1 LTRRRRQLWRQEA
14 IAVMETRFNERELTI
29 EQVAVAVGVST
40 RTLQNCFEEAGFAFN
55 EKLREV
61 RLRRAADLI
70 LQSRRPSEVAKQI
83 GYTHANHLLVPFE
96 AAYGVTPGSLAVA
109 VRARARYERLRVD
122 DPPESRRSLL
132 ARERQMAAAAAT
144 FGQVQRQ
151 LLDFRAAA

>member
-1 LTRRRRQLWRQEA
+1 MEA
-14 IAVMETRFNERELTI
+14 RFGERGLTI
-29 EQVAVAVGVST
+29 EQVAAAVGISI

-70 LQSRRPSEVAKQI
+70 LQSRRPGEVAKQI
-83 GYTHANHLLVPFE
+83 GYTHGNHLLVPFE
-96 AAYGVTPGSLAVA
+96 AAYGVTPRSLASA
-109 VRARARYERLRVD
+109 VRARARYERMRVA
-122 DPPESRRSLL
+122 DPPESSRSIS
-132 ARERQMAAAAAT
+132 ARERKMAAAAAT